1 MKDTRRRELLLPLCI
16 LFGSACEVEMK
27 DTRRRELL
35 QSLYTSLSYP
45 ADVEMKDTRRRELL
59 HPSLILFFVRAAQ

>member
-1 MKDTRRRELLLPLCI
+1 
-16 LFGSACEVEMK
+16 MK